1 MTVHTL
7 SPIPCTLLNCS
18 HTMDE
23 TLQGPLAEG
32 VLVNVMQY
40 LAMNQGTGSLFL
52 RQPQGEQGQV
62 CFEKGQVVHV
72 SLGSQQ
78 GLGQQ
83 GLGQQGLGQQGLGQ
97 QGLGQQG
104 VRAMALL
111 LGWQTGNYSFRG
123 DAPTLITMR
132 SSIERLLLEAVM
144 HHDVSQKK
152 GYNPFYEDSVLTA
165 RPLHK
170 DQVVSVSIRAVQL
183 LPQLDGLRT
192 LGEIA
197 KAMNLELA
205 EVLTA
210 ANELHRQNL
219 TDNRAVTVAEG
230 FTISLKSL
238 VVNIMGPM
246 GEIVVD
252 DALYSLGVSPT
263 GVSSAGISSVE
274 VPRRVIPDLLRTLE
288 KEIQH
293 SRWREAFGRGAQQIC
308 QEYGIQVDVE
318 ETPS

>member
-83 GLGQQGLGQQGLGQ
+83 GLGQQG
-97 QGLGQQG
+97 

-144 HHDVSQKK
+144 HHYVSQKK

-274 VPRRVIPDLLRTLE
+274 VPRRVIPDLLQTLE

-293 SRWREAFGRGAQQIC
+293 SRWREAFGRGAQQLC
-308 QEYGIQVDVE
+308 QEYGIQVGVE